1 MLKLGGLSQKSSI
14 KGNLNQHVAS
24 ILEGNQQI
32 STVYEKNKYFKCY
45 IYNKTFTL
53 KSNDKFSR
61 DKG

>member
-1 MLKLGGLSQKSSI
+1 MACHKSYPY

-24 ILEGNQQI
+24 VASIHEGNQQI
-32 STVYEKNKYFKCY
+32 STVYEKNKCFKCY

-61 DKG
+61 DKV